1 MRKLATVA
9 MLGSLLLILAS
20 CGGTK
25 HTAKLPPKPCRITST
40 RAACQA
46 YLIRSLMKDIRPGT
60 VYTVPVHVRFHP
72 QRCPD
77 RRYPALCKKP

>member
-9 MLGSLLLILAS
+9 LLASLMLILVA

-40 RAACQA
+40 KAACQA
-46 YLIRSLMKDIRPGT
+46 YLIRSLMKAIPKGGT
-60 VYTVPVHVRFHP
+60 TIGVVTPNVVF
-72 QRCPD
+72 RCPD
-77 RRYPALCKKP
+77 RQYPALCKKH